1 MPGTIG
7 RYCEVCVLRLCK
19 VVWVFCGMAW
29 ILHGDIMSEMLI
41 MYAGHGN
48 CSGGQAIEPMPVPQ
62 TATRPRKRSDG
73 SPPPTLVHFTF
84 QAAISQSLTYGQEPL
99 QVSCRKFFIACSVS
113 VSGVRAGISAGTL
126 PINRQNGYICNS

>member
-73 SPPPTLVHFTF
+73 SPPNTRSFHFPGRDIAVF
-84 QAAISQSLTYGQEPL
+84 DLRSGAA
-99 QVSCRKFFIACSVS
+99 
-113 VSGVRAGISAGTL
+113 AGLL
-126 PINRQNGYICNS
+126 P